1 MNAIKTENEKRIL
14 QKLKN
19 SFEHYALRCLKIRSK
34 SGDILPFQL
43 NKAQLHVHSIVERQK
58 IETGKVRA
66 LVLKGRQQGMSTYI
80 EGRYYWLV
88 THRFGVKAFILTH
101 DKGATDNLFEMA
113 QRYHQ
118 HCPEIVRPEASTN
131 NAKELYFGGLDS
143 GYKIGTAGNK
153 AVGRSATIQYF
164 HGSEVGFW
172 PNASEHSKG
181 IMQAVPNEKGTEI
194 FLESTANGVGNYFHE
209 QWQLAESKESD
220 FKAIFVPWFWQPEY
234 QREFVGIE
242 SLEEDELELIDIYK
256 LTLNQLM
263 WRRYKIQELS
273 ASGGNGK
280 IAFNQEYPNNS
291 TEAFTLSGED
301 TLISSEIVMRARK
314 STVEAIG
321 PLVIGVDPARF
332 GDDRTSIIYRR
343 GRVAY
348 NLQSHL
354 KKNAMEV
361 TGIIH
366 KIIKEDSPD
375 KVFIDVANMG
385 SGIIDR
391 LRELGFVD
399 IVCAVNSGE
408 NALDQDLYPNK
419 RAEMWGLCK
428 KWLEQIPVKIPDV
441 DSLHADLCGLKYKF
455 DSLTRIVPEP
465 KPVMKKRGLRS
476 PDEADA
482 LCLTFA
488 FPIDNLVKSANNAE
502 LIASKILS
510 HDDKL
515 YRLRANR

>member
-1 MNAIKTENEKRIL
+1 
-14 QKLKN
+14 
-19 SFEHYALRCLKIRSK
+19 
-34 SGDILPFQL
+34 
-43 NKAQLHVHSIVERQK
+43 
-58 IETGKVRA
+58 
-66 LVLKGRQQGMSTYI
+66 MSTYI
-80 EGRYYWLV
+80 EGRFYWLS
-88 THRFGVKAFILTH
+88 THRFGVKSFILTH

-172 PNASEHSKG
+172 PNATEHSKG

-194 FLESTANGVGNYFHE
+194 FLESTANGIGNYFHE

-234 QREFVGIE
+234 QREFLGIE
-242 SLEEDELELIDIYK
+242 SLAEDELEIVEIYK
-256 LTLNQLM
+256 LTLNQIM
-263 WRRYKIQELS
+263 WRRYKVQELS
-273 ASGGNGK
+273 ASGGDGRK
-280 IAFNQEYPNNS
+280 AFQQEYPNNS
-291 TEAFTLSGED
+291 TEAFQMSGD
-301 TLISSEIVMRARK
+301 DALISQHLVMRARK
-314 STVEAIG
+314 CKAEGIG
-321 PLVIGVDPARF
+321 KLVIGVDPARF

-348 NLQSHL
+348 NLKSYV
-354 KKNAMEV
+354 KKDAMEIV
-361 TGIIH
+361 GIIH
-366 KIIKEDSPD
+366 KIIIEESPER
-375 KVFIDVANMG
+375 VFIDVGGLGA
-385 SGIIDR
+385 GIVDR
-391 LRELGFVD
+391 LRELGFD
-399 IVCAVNSGE
+399 NIICAVNSGE
-408 NALDQDLYPNK
+408 CSLDQDLYVNK

-428 KWLEQIPVKIPDV
+428 KWLEQYPVQIPDI
-441 DSLHADLCGLKYKF
+441 DSLHADLCSTKYKF
-455 DSLTRIVPEP
+455 DSLTRLVIEP
-465 KPVMKKRGLRS
+465 KDTMKKRGLRS

-488 FPIDNLVKSANNAE
+488 YPIDNLVKSVNNAE
-502 LIASKILS
+502 SIASRILS